1 MIAQQSPNFASTLNP
16 LNLLN
21 PSTPFLNI
29 LNTSYTMTNK
39 QIAYAFD
46 ELANLMELHEE
57 DAFRIRSYQNAYLA
71 LRKLDRP
78 LADMSDAEIKGIK
91 GVGDAISKKI
101 RELISTGKMPTLE
114 KYRAQTP
121 PGVVE
126 MLDVNGF
133 GPKKVRTVWLDM
145 GIESVGELW
154 YACNENR
161 LIEYKGFGLKT
172 QEDLKQKLEY
182 YFKSRDKLH
191 LSTAEREADFVT
203 IWLTG
208 HLPGAHVA
216 AVGEL
221 RRRNSVIAQLELLVG
236 CADDLSPA
244 FDGATLTLE
253 KQEGDDYYVRLESQT
268 LIVLHRCLPAEFGS
282 KLFRYTG
289 SPAFVEAFAKA
300 AAGVDFKHLAT
311 EAAVFEKANLPY
323 IAPELRE
330 NAQVV
335 ALAQQGNLPP
345 LIEDHDLKGIL
356 HVHTTWSDGLHSL
369 RDMCEHAR
377 TLGYQYIGITDHS
390 QAAFYANGLKPDRV
404 LAQMAEIDQLNM
416 ELAPFRIFKGIESDI
431 LNDGSLD
438 YDEAVLAKF
447 DFVIASVH
455 TNLKMVL
462 EKATERVLRA
472 IQNPYTTILGHPT
485 GRLLLSREG
494 YPLDWEV
501 IFEACAKHKVAIEVN
516 ANPYRLD
523 LDWTLIAE
531 ALRRGI
537 KISINPDA
545 HSQDGIHDLRYGV
558 MTARKGGLTAA
569 DCLNALGVGAFEA
582 WLKDRK

>member
-1 MIAQQSPNFASTLNP
+1 MIVWQYANFASILDPFQQFQDPPLSQYLPTL
-16 LNLLN
+16 
-21 PSTPFLNI
+21 
-29 LNTSYTMTNK
+29 TNK

-78 LADMSDAEIKGIK
+78 LAEMSDAEIKGIK

-126 MLDVNGF
+126 MLEVNGF

-221 RRRNSVIAQLELLVG
+221 RRRNSVIDQLELLVG
-236 CADDLSPA
+236 FSDDLSPA
-244 FDGATLTLE
+244 FDGTTLTLE
-253 KQEGDDYYVRLESQT
+253 KQEGDDYLVRLESQT

-300 AAGVDFKHLAT
+300 AAGVDFKNLAT

-323 IAPELRE
+323 VAPEIRE

-335 ALAQQGNLPP
+335 ALAQQGNLPQ
-345 LIEDHDLKGIL
+345 LIEDHDIKGVL

-404 LAQMAEIDQLNM
+404 LAQMAEIDQLNV

-438 YDEAVLAKF
+438 YDQAVLAKF

-472 IQNPYTTILGHPT
+472 IQNPHTTILGHPT

-494 YPLDWEV
+494 YPLDWEA
-501 IFEACAKHKVAIEVN
+501 IFEACVRHKVAIEVN

-569 DCLNALGVGAFEA
+569 DCLNALGVGAFEE
-582 WLKDRK
+582 WLLGRRR

>member
-1 MIAQQSPNFASTLNP
+1 
-16 LNLLN
+16 
-21 PSTPFLNI
+21 
-29 LNTSYTMTNK
+29 
-39 QIAYAFD
+39 
-46 ELANLMELHEE
+46 MELHEE
-57 DAFRIRSYQNAYLA
+57 DGFRIRSYQNAYLA

-101 RELISTGKMPTLE
+101 RELINTGKMPTLE

-126 MLDVNGF
+126 MLEVNGF

-191 LSTAEREADFVT
+191 LSTAEREADFVS

-208 HLPGAHVA
+208 QLPGARVTP
-216 AVGEL
+216 VGEL
-221 RRRNSVIAQLELLVG
+221 RRRMSVIDQLEILVG
-236 CADDLSPA
+236 FTGDLTPA
-244 FDGATLTLE
+244 FDGTTLTLE
-253 KQEGDDYYVRLESQT
+253 KQEGDDFYVRLESQT
-268 LIVLHRCLPAEFGS
+268 LIILHRCAPEEFGS

-289 SPAFVEAFAKA
+289 SPAFIEAFAKA
-300 AAGVDFKHLAT
+300 APSVDFKNLDT
-311 EAAVFEKANLPY
+311 EEAVFAKANLPY
-323 IAPELRE
+323 VAPELRE
-330 NAQVV
+330 SAQIVV
-335 ALAQQGNLPP
+335 LAQQGNLPQ

-356 HVHTTWSDGLHSL
+356 HVHTTASDGLHSL
-369 RDMCEHAR
+369 RSMCEYAKS
-377 TLGYQYIGITDHS
+377 LGYQYIGITDHS

-404 LAQMAEIDQLNM
+404 LAQMEEIEQLNI

-447 DFVIASVH
+447 DFVITSVH
-455 TNLKMVL
+455 TNLKMLL
-462 EKATERVLRA
+462 EKATERVLKA

-485 GRLLLSREG
+485 GRLLLGREG
-494 YPLDWEV
+494 YPLDWEA
-501 IFEACAKHKVAIEVN
+501 IFDACAKHNVAIEVN

-545 HSQDGIHDLRYGV
+545 HSQDGIHDMRYGV
-558 MTARKGGLTAA
+558 MTARKGALTAA
-569 DCLNALGVGAFEA
+569 GCLNALGVGEFEA
-582 WLKDRK
+582 WLKSRK